1 MNTNDLQIKRVQQV
15 KATPVAV
22 GPQAGCVK
30 YGLGGKSPRWVP
42 SPPGSGFF
50 ISSKYSELLALLPE
64 HELHSGLLVP
74 TRITHPTEGIGE
86 QVMKAK
92 VTVLGLLAGAAMVV
106 PMTTQEVAAE
116 TVLIQGADPQ
126 DTARTRVRNGV
137 VQLRATDEEMT
148 NEQPA
153 FAFSPDNKAVGIA
166 IMMSTGTLAGPGGEN
181 AGQPRPQNNNSN
193 MQGACM
199 PLELV
204 ASDTSNVGVTIARD
218 TANYKYITN
227 RNADDSRAFNNP
239 GVKAI
244 GTYGDKE
251 LFIVTAGWDRNNNT
265 NTERYI
271 QVVDQDCNLV
281 QLTGNVNRRENNT
294 SAVIMAKNNDN
305 CSGRQAGGGADVYKD
320 AAGVVHYVSAELCNG
335 NGRDDGWQ
343 NYIQVQCNAAGTS
356 CDIDKQSD
364 TSFISREERSRGRC
378 ELIDTNADGVPETS
392 FCCGTEGNSQ
402 PQREGVWC
410 AGIDN
415 ASGQLLYRERIAY
428 RGETEEG
435 LRTYAMRMK
444 MLAEVDESGNKT
456 GAVFLQYQMHR
467 GRNNNNK
474 KGGYDDKVLLAIAKP
489 NAQGTNVQAVAD
501 LTQMVID
508 SRLEVTHANVFQ
520 TREGSTG
527 STSTILNLVA
537 GNHNG
542 NSVSTKVMQVRVN
555 TNTGVVE
562 NIGLQTLQAPN
573 DQQKYAK
580 YLGNN
585 PNNQGRDYNDCHATA
600 NPLAETDPSQPPML
614 NICAQTGKMTSPDNP
629 AIKPDLLMEI
639 WTSMQGVTPTPA
651 EPAPGVEL
659 PSTDVEGG
667 TNPGNSNTPSTPST
681 PGSTS
686 PGNSVGGCSVNGG
699 SAGGSAAFVLFGLAL
714 ALRRRRRS

>member
-1 MNTNDLQIKRVQQV
+1 
-15 KATPVAV
+15 
-22 GPQAGCVK
+22 
-30 YGLGGKSPRWVP
+30 
-42 SPPGSGFF
+42 
-50 ISSKYSELLALLPE
+50 
-64 HELHSGLLVP
+64 
-74 TRITHPTEGIGE
+74 
-86 QVMKAK
+86 MKAK

-106 PMTTQEVAAE
+106 PMTTQQAAAE
-116 TVLIQGADPQ
+116 TVMIQQADPN

-137 VQLRATDEEMT
+137 VQLQATDEEHT

-153 FAFSPDNKAVGIA
+153 FAFSPDNKSIGIA
-166 IMMSTGTLAGPGGEN
+166 VAMSTGQLAGPGGEN
-181 AGQPRPQNNNSN
+181 AGQQRPQNNNSN
-193 MQGACM
+193 LQGACM
-199 PLELV
+199 PLSLV
-204 ASDTSNVGVTIARD
+204 ASDTSDVGVTIERD
-218 TANYKYITN
+218 VANYKYITN
-227 RNADDSRAFNNP
+227 RNADDSRAFHNP
-239 GVKAI
+239 GIKAL
-244 GTYGDKE
+244 GSYGGKE
-251 LFIVTAGWDRNNNT
+251 LFAVTANWDRNNNT

-281 QLTGNVNRRENNT
+281 QLTANVTRRENNT

-320 AAGVVHYVSAELCNG
+320 AAGVIHYVSAELCNG
-335 NGRDDGWQ
+335 NGRDDAWQ
-343 NYIQVQCNAAGTS
+343 NYLQINCAADGNS
-356 CDIDKQSD
+356 CDIQKQSD
-364 TSFISREERSRGRC
+364 TSFITREERSRGRC
-378 ELIDTNADGVPETS
+378 ELIDTNGDNIPETS

-415 ASGQLLYRERIAY
+415 ASGNLLYRERIAY
-428 RGETEEG
+428 RGETAEG

-444 MLAEVDESGNKT
+444 MLAERDAAGNKT
-456 GAVFLQYQMHR
+456 GNVFLQYQMHR

-474 KGGYDDKVLLAIAKP
+474 KGGYDDKVLLAVAKP

-508 SRLEVTHANVFQ
+508 SRLEVTHANLFQ
-520 TREGSTG
+520 TWDGTPDNYN
-527 STSTILNLVA
+527 TVLNLVA

-542 NSVSTKVMQVRVN
+542 NTTSTKVMQVRMD
-555 TNTGVVE
+555 TTTGTAS
-562 NIGLQTLQAPN
+562 NIGLKTLQAPS

-585 PNNQGRDYNDCHATA
+585 PNNQGRDYNDCHATP
-600 NPLAETDPSQPPML
+600 NPLADTDATQPPML
-614 NICAQTGKMTSPDNP
+614 NICAQTGKMSSAENP
-629 AIKPDLLMEI
+629 AIKPDILMEV
-639 WTSMQGVTPTPA
+639 WTSMQGTTPTPQ

-667 TNPGNSNTPSTPST
+667 TGTGSGSGSDDSAGNTPDN
-681 PGSTS
+681 TS
-686 PGNSVGGCSVNGG
+686 PGNSVGGCSVHGG